1 MSDIILLLLDSRCPP
16 LHLPLSLASCLS
28 LPGASTDTVTDTA
41 CKSKMANVILVLT
54 KVDISGPAHVAAW
67 TSYLNT
73 QYPGIP
79 VVPVEAYAPKVAD
92 PDGHAVQGRV
102 RYKPHIAGTF
112 RERLVHV
119 LKDVHAKMLIPP
131 DSVRRNSEK
140 KMEWKPRVRTDVD
153 WEGVLNA
160 RGAKVEKGERFEN
173 VDVGLHNETNSDAPE
188 ETLEPKFLTV
198 GLIGMI
204 VSDLSDVSAICL
216 RLGQP
221 NVGKSSLLNAL
232 FGTTMVR
239 ASRTPGKVKVMDFV
253 PWKLLTTIADETFSD
268 SVLDTRRTTR

>member
-1 MSDIILLLLDSRCPP
+1 MDSLVHNSWRVTEMSDIILLLLDSRCPP
-16 LHLPLSLASCLS
+16 LHLPPSLASYLS
-28 LPGASTDTVTDTA
+28 LPGASTDTVTDTT

-54 KVDISGPAHVAAW
+54 KVDISGPARVAAW

-92 PDGHAVQGRV
+92 SDEHTVQGRV

-131 DSVRRNSEK
+131 DRVRGNKEK
-140 KMEWKPRVRTDVD
+140 EMEWRPRVRTDVD
-153 WEGVLNA
+153 WERVKNA
-160 RGAKVEKGERFEN
+160 RGARVGKVDDPGEKEKQIEN
-173 VDVGLHNETNSDAPE
+173 VDMGMHNEADSDDPE
-188 ETLEPKFLTV
+188 ETPEPKFLTV

-204 VSDLSDVSAICL
+204 VSDLSDDSVICL
-216 RLGQP
+216 HLGQP

-239 ASRTPGKVKVMDFV
+239 ASRTPGKVKVMDLV
-253 PWKLLTTIADETFSD
+253 P
-268 SVLDTRRTTR
+268 